1 MNQKPTFGRPHL
13 FYFVTSSS
21 LLAAHRLFF
30 VRCSPFATS
39 CPSLLAFRHFFV
51 PPPPRLH
58 SASVR
63 LPSFR
68 PTLHSTASWCPAL
81 PCCLIHFVATIF
93 QEDWQSEQ
101 GYSALFFLLAV
112 VLCSPS
118 RLCPPRCSR
127 FFAILEL
134 VMCQLFALRVAR
146 RPSLAGPPRCSSP
159 SPRPPSLFAFSAI
172 ATLPLSFH
180 VPPSPPLSVP
190 LCASLSSLCLAPL
203 CASLSS
209 LASVPCAS
217 VALRS
222 PPAPVSFSALSLLFP
237 SLCEASAKTKRAGD
251 VERQRRRLGDAK

>member
-1 MNQKPTFGRPHL
+1 M
-13 FYFVTSSS
+13 
-21 LLAAHRLFF
+21 
-30 VRCSPFATS
+30 
-39 CPSLLAFRHFFV
+39 
-51 PPPPRLH
+51 
-58 SASVR
+58 
-63 LPSFR
+63 
-68 PTLHSTASWCPAL
+68 

-127 FFAILEL
+127 FFAILVL

-203 CASLSS
+203 CASLPS
-209 LASVPCAS
+209 LASLCASVPCAS

-222 PPAPVSFSALSLLFP
+222 PPFSALSLLFP

-251 VERQRRRLGDAK
+251 VERQREARAQRRRLGDKGGSEARQRKRREAQTLAIALSPMHIQLAPVV

>member
-1 MNQKPTFGRPHL
+1 
-13 FYFVTSSS
+13 
-21 LLAAHRLFF
+21 
-30 VRCSPFATS
+30 
-39 CPSLLAFRHFFV
+39 
-51 PPPPRLH
+51 
-58 SASVR
+58 
-63 LPSFR
+63 
-68 PTLHSTASWCPAL
+68 L

-180 VPPSPPLSVP
+180 VPPSPPLCVP

-203 CASLSS
+203 CASLPS
-209 LASVPCAS
+209 LASLCASVPCAS

-222 PPAPVSFSALSLLFP
+222 PPFSALSLLFP

-251 VERQRRRLGDAK
+251 VERQRRRLGDEK

>member
-1 MNQKPTFGRPHL
+1 MP
-13 FYFVTSSS
+13 FVTSSS

-51 PPPPRLH
+51 PPPPPRLH
-58 SASVR
+58 SSSVL

-68 PTLHSTASWCPAL
+68 PTPSPPFSLPVGAQ

-127 FFAILEL
+127 FFAILVL

-159 SPRPPSLFAFSAI
+159 SPRPPRCSPSL
-172 ATLPLSFH
+172 
-180 VPPSPPLSVP
+180 PSPLCPSPSMYLLLRLSLCLYVPLCPLCASLLSVP
-190 LCASLSSLCLAPL
+190 LCPLLPLYVPLCLVPLWLYALRLSRRSLCSFL
-203 CASLSS
+203 LSAR
-209 LASVPCAS
+209 L
-217 VALRS
+217 
-222 PPAPVSFSALSLLFP
+222 
-237 SLCEASAKTKRAGD
+237 
-251 VERQRRRLGDAK
+251 RRRRRGQEM